1 MRGSRRSYPLK
12 ATLPPSG
19 TGKDEEPFVVQFMPM
34 IGEDLDEV
42 LAIEQVSFPTPWSRN
57 SYLNEIY
64 NNDFA
69 YYYVARAGGK
79 LIGYAGL
86 WLILDEAH
94 VTSVAVHP
102 DYRGRRLGELLFN
115 VLIQEAVYLGADRM
129 TLEVR
134 VSNHAARQLYKRL
147 GFVSAGIRKG
157 YYNDNQED
165 AIIMWKHLY

>member
-1 MRGSRRSYPLK
+1 M
-12 ATLPPSG
+12 TLP
-19 TGKDEEPFVVQFMPM
+19 
-34 IGEDLDEV
+34 I
-42 LAIEQVSFPTPWSRN
+42 
-57 SYLNEIY
+57 
-64 NNDFA
+64 
-69 YYYVARAGGK
+69 
-79 LIGYAGL
+79 IGYAGL